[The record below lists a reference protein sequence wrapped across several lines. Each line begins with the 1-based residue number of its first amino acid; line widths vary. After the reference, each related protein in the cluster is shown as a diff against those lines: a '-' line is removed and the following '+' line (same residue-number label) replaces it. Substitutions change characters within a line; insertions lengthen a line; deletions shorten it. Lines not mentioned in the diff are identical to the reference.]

1 MQVASLIP
9 PVLTCAIGR
18 QLGNGTEPLEQFVLR
33 DLAASLIGMIAKK
46 YSHSSHTLKPR
57 LARTFLK
64 NFLDPGKPFG
74 THYGA
79 IIGLHAIGGADVI
92 RELVLPNLPIYE
104 IVLKDA
110 SSDEGLRKLESEKV
124 IDVLLAVLKTLEDRK
139 LPTMNGHSTEI
150 TEAREQQLAAKVGE
164 VLAARIVESG
174 QIRLVNAILQTR

>member
-1 MQVASLIP
+1 
-9 PVLTCAIGR
+9 
-18 QLGNGTEPLEQFVLR
+18 
-33 DLAASLIGMIAKK
+33 MIAKK

-92 RELVLPNLPIYE
+92 RELVLPNLPTYE
-104 IVLKDA
+104 LVLKDVSS

-124 IDVLLAVLKTLEDRK
+124 IDVLLAVLKTLESDK
-139 LPTMNGHSTEI
+139 PPTAIVNGHSTEI
-150 TEAREQQLAAKVGE
+150 SDAQQKQLTAKIGD
-164 VLAARIVESG
+164 VLAERIVASG
-174 QIRLVNAILQTR
+174 QVRLVNAIVQTR